1 MFLDNL
7 KSWYAQPF
15 SADMKA
21 SGWFALVGL
30 ILISAVMWSF
40 ILRHIR
46 EAL

>member
-1 MFLDNL
+1 MFFQNL
-7 KSWYAQPF
+7 KDWYTQPF

-21 SGWFALVGL
+21 TGWFALVGL
-30 ILISAVMWSF
+30 IIISAVMWSF